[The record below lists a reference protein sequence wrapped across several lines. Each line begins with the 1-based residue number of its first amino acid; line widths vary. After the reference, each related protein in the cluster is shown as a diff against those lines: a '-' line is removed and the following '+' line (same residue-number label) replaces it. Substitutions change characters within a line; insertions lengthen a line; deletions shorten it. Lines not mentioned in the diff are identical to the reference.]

1 MSGSRLVPHPTSL
14 RGRVTVT
21 TLALLAVILVVL
33 FVAVDVA
40 LNARLQDEARTRL
53 ADRVGLANQLSTTL
67 PAQQVVDRL
76 RGDGVTAQVC
86 TPGSTTC
93 VVADTAAPPP
103 EPPGAVIGRRGPAP
117 RLPPP
122 AAPVQSAGSVLYVR
136 ATLDNGQV
144 LTLSTDTTQI
154 TSALHRLIVLEV
166 IGAAV
171 ALVLAGLLLSRLSRV
186 ALRPLEDM
194 TAVARRIAAGD
205 RGRRLHV
212 ASTDSE
218 LGRTAAAFDAMLDE
232 LEAALA
238 AAGAAEAR
246 MRDFLGDASHE
257 LRTPLAALQINAES
271 LLRENPDRGE
281 RERIAVG
288 MVRETQRAGRLVEDL
303 LAIARLDQG
312 LELRREHVDLAE
324 LVRHEEER
332 ARLLGPDQQFRLD
345 GPERAPVLG
354 DPLRLGQ
361 IFANLLDNAR
371 HATPPGGAIT
381 VDLGGTDGWVTA
393 TVSDT
398 GTGVPAADRERI
410 FKRFTRLDSS
420 RSRAT
425 GGAGLGLPIARGL
438 ARAHGGDPV
447 YLTDTAGGS
456 FQVRIPAAL

>member
-1 MSGSRLVPHPTSL
+1 M
-14 RGRVTVT
+14 
-21 TLALLAVILVVL
+21 
-33 FVAVDVA
+33 
-40 LNARLQDEARTRL
+40 
-53 ADRVGLANQLSTTL
+53 
-67 PAQQVVDRL
+67 
-76 RGDGVTAQVC
+76 
-86 TPGSTTC
+86 
-93 VVADTAAPPP
+93 
-103 EPPGAVIGRRGPAP
+103 
-117 RLPPP
+117 
-122 AAPVQSAGSVLYVR
+122 LYVR

-246 MRDFLGDASHE
+246 MRAFLGDASHE

-438 ARAHGGDPV
+438 ARAHGGDLV

>member
-1 MSGSRLVPHPTSL
+1 L

-21 TLALLAVILVVL
+21 TLALLTAILIVL
-33 FVAVDVA
+33 FIAVDVA
-40 LNARLQDEARTRL
+40 LNSRLQAEARTRL
-53 ADRVGLANQLSTTL
+53 TDRVGLAGQLSTTL

-76 RGDGVTAQVC
+76 RGDGVTAQLC
-86 TPGSTTC
+86 TPGASTC
-93 VVADTAAPPP
+93 VVADTAAAPP
-103 EPPGAVIGRRGPAP
+103 EPPGPAAGRKGPAQRP
-117 RLPPP
+117 PPPP

-136 ATLDNGQV
+136 ATLGNGQV

-154 TSALHRLIVLEV
+154 TSALHRLILLEA
-166 IGAAV
+166 IGGAV
-171 ALVLAGLLLSRLSRV
+171 ALVLAGLLLSRLSRI
-186 ALRPLEDM
+186 ALRPLDDM
-194 TAVARRIAAGD
+194 TTVARRIAAGD
-205 RGRRLHV
+205 RGRRLNV
-212 ASTDSE
+212 GRSDSE
-218 LGRTAAAFDAMLDE
+218 LGRTAEAFDTMLDE

-238 AAGAAEAR
+238 TAGAAEAR

-271 LLRENPDRGE
+271 LLRDHPDRAE

-312 LELRREHVDLAE
+312 VELRQEPVDLVE
-324 LVRHEEER
+324 LLRQELDR
-332 ARLLGPDQQFRLD
+332 ARLLGPDRHFQLD
-345 GPERAPVLG
+345 SAAHAVVPG

-371 HATPPGGAIT
+371 HATPSGGHIT
-381 VDLGGTDGWVTA
+381 LELTSTDGWVIV

-398 GTGVPAADRERI
+398 GAGVPPADRDRVFER
-410 FKRFTRLDSS
+410 FSRLDSS

-438 ARAHGGDPV
+438 VRAHGGDLV
-447 YLTDTAGGS
+447 YVDGAEGAS
-456 FQVRIPAAL
+456 FRVSIPAMS